1 MAGLNSMDL
10 LDVASLL
17 TDDEV
22 LVRDTVARFV
32 SDRVLPIIRE
42 CFEEHRFPSELIPEM
57 ANLGLF
63 GSTLHGYGW
72 AGLNSICYGLI
83 CQELERG
90 DSGLRSFISVQSSL
104 TMYPIHRYGSDRQK
118 ERWLP
123 AMARGEALGCFGLT
137 EAHGGSDPGNMKT
150 HARRDGDDWILNGSK
165 MWITNGTIADV
176 ALVWAM
182 TDEGIRGFL
191 VERGMRGFEATDIE
205 QKFSMRASIT
215 SALFFD
221 NVRVPAENVLPE
233 AVGLRYPLSC
243 LTQARF
249 GICWGVIGAAQACL
263 QEMLEYADSRVLFDR
278 PLSHTQ
284 SIQIRLAEMARRITT
299 SQLLAFRLAQ
309 LKDAGQLRP
318 AQVSLTK
325 WHNVRAALEIARD
338 GRDMLGG
345 SGISVEF
352 TPMRHMLNLET
363 VITYEGTETVHQ
375 LIVGQALTSV
385 NAF

>member
-10 LDVASLL
+10 LDVDSLL
-17 TDDEV
+17 ADDEV

-32 SDRVLPIIRE
+32 SDKVLPIIRE

-57 ANLGLF
+57 ASLGLF
-63 GSTLHGYGW
+63 GSTLQGYGC
-72 AGLNSICYGLI
+72 AGLNNICYGLI
-83 CQELERG
+83 CRELELG

-104 TMYPIHRYGSDRQK
+104 TMFPIHRYGSDPQK

-123 AMARGEALGCFGLT
+123 AMAHGEALGCFGLT

-150 HARRDGDDWILNGSK
+150 HAKRDGGDWILNGSK
-165 MWITNGTIADV
+165 MWITNGTVADV

-191 VERGMRGFEATDIE
+191 VEPGMRGFEATDIE
-205 QKFSMRASIT
+205 RKFSMRASIT

-221 NVRVPAENVLPE
+221 NVRVPAESVLPG

-249 GICWGVIGAAQACL
+249 GICWGAVGAAQACFREVL
-263 QEMLEYADSRVLFDR
+263 DYSGERVLFGR

-284 SIQIRLAEMARRITT
+284 SIRLAEMARGIATA
-299 SQLLAFRLAQ
+299 QLVAYRLGK
-309 LKDAGQLRP
+309 LKDAGRMQP
-318 AQVSLTK
+318 AQVSLAK
-325 WHNVRAALEIARD
+325 WHNVRAALEVARD
-338 GRDMLGG
+338 SRDMLGG
-345 SGISVEF
+345 AGISVEHS
-352 TPMRHMLNLET
+352 PMRHMLNLET
-363 VITYEGTETVHQ
+363 VMTYEGTETVHQ
-375 LIVGQALTSV
+375 LIVGQALTGV